1 MAKDLT
7 TSQIDRQNVLNNPY
21 ALQAIQN
28 NLDIKFLNF
37 KGTLYVTRQMAADF
51 YEVDVRTI
59 SNCLSANEEELT
71 FNGYKVIK
79 GNLLKEYK
87 LHFGKEI
94 DFPTKTTVLGV
105 FDFRSF
111 LNLGMLLT
119 TSEKAKQLRSMML
132 DIVIATINP
141 TITENLALHISVSH
155 FLEIRQLH
163 ICWYRCSNFLCRFL

>member
-51 YEVDVRTI
+51 YEVDIRTI

-71 FNGYKVIK
+71 FNGYKVLQ
-79 GNLLKEYK
+79 GNSLKEFK
-87 LHFGKEI
+87 LQFGKEI

-119 TSEKAKQLRSMML
+119 TNA
-132 DIVIATINP
+132 
-141 TITENLALHISVSH
+141 ITH
-155 FLEIRQLH
+155 
-163 ICWYRCSNFLCRFL
+163 

>member
-71 FNGYKVIK
+71 FNGYKVLQ
-79 GNLLKEYK
+79 GNLLKEFK

-111 LNLGMLLT
+111 
-119 TSEKAKQLRSMML
+119 
-132 DIVIATINP
+132 IIA
-141 TITENLALHISVSH
+141 E
-155 FLEIRQLH
+155 
-163 ICWYRCSNFLCRFL
+163 